1 MPSDP
6 AAAGTPAIASG
17 ALADLSPLVL
27 YELLKIRSDV
37 FVVEQ
42 NCAYPDL
49 DGRDTEPGAVHFW
62 AEVDG
67 EVAACLRRLR
77 EPDGSVRIG
86 RIATRSDQRGRG
98 LAAAL
103 IDAALAGVGTGVLLD
118 AQEQLEGWYERL
130 GFERVGTTFVED
142 GIAHVPMRRA

>member
-6 AAAGTPAIASG
+6 AAAATPAIASG

-42 NCAYPDL
+42 DCAYPDL

>member
-6 AAAGTPAIASG
+6 AAAATPAIASG

-42 NCAYPDL
+42 DCAYPDL

-67 EVAACLRRLR
+67 EVGACLRRLR

>member
-1 MPSDP
+1 MPADP
-6 AAAGTPAIASG
+6 TVAGTPAIASG

-42 NCAYPDL
+42 DCAYPDL

-67 EVAACLRRLR
+67 EVAACLRRLS

-142 GIAHVPMRRA
+142 GIPHVPMRRA

>member
-6 AAAGTPAIASG
+6 AAAATPAIASG

-42 NCAYPDL
+42 DCAYPDL

-130 GFERVGTTFVED
+130 GFERVGTNFVED